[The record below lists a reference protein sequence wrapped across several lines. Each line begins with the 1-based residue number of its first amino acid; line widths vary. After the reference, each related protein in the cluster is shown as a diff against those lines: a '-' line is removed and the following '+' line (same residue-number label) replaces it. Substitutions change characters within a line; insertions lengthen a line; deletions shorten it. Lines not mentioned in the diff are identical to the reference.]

1 MSDWQAKAKAK
12 KYSETFEEF
21 EARMNKIWTEWLSG
35 FPHKPDT
42 VKPEDGIACN
52 WWVCERISYLK
63 QLVAT
68 GRWGVH
74 KITLH
79 ANGKPFN
86 DFRLYK
92 KTK

>member
-1 MSDWQAKAKAK
+1 MMKDR
-12 KYSETFEEF
+12 KYAETFEQF
-21 EARMNKIWTEWLSG
+21 EARMNKIWAEWQSG
-35 FPHKPDT
+35 FENGPSN
-42 VKPEDGIACN
+42 KPEDGIAYN
-52 WWVCERISYLK
+52 WWVRERISYLK

-92 KTK
+92 KAGV